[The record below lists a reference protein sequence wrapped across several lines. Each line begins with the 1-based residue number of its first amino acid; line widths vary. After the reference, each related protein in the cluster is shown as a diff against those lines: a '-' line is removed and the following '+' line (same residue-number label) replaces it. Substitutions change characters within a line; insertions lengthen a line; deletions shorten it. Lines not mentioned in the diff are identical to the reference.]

1 MIPIY
6 RARWGECS
14 DAWAY
19 SVRPDLWTLGLDT
32 SWWSADRGMYIHM
45 AWWEWHQ
52 PSLADKARVVDALGL
67 HIPGVAEALVLAG
80 AELVENV
87 TMVSAPGS
95 GAPWEVP

>member
-6 RARWGECS
+6 RARWGGA

-32 SWWSADRGMYIHM
+32 SWWSVDKGMYIHM

-52 PSLADKARVVDALGL
+52 PSLADKARVV
-67 HIPGVAEALVLAG
+67 
-80 AELVENV
+80 VENV
-87 TMVSAPGS
+87 SMVSAPGS
-95 GAPWEVP
+95 DAPWEVP

>member
-32 SWWSADRGMYIHM
+32 SWWSVDKGMYIHM

-52 PSLADKARVVDALGL
+52 PSLADKARVVDALDL
-67 HIPGVAEALVLAG
+67 HLPGAAEALVLAG

-87 TMVSAPGS
+87 SMVSAPGS
-95 GAPWEVP
+95 DAPWEVP